1 MTEITAHKFNQN
13 LSLLQMSNLEL
24 LRFIKILSQSK
35 ITVIGKNVKS
45 PRVLRRK

>member
-24 LRFIKILSQSK
+24 LRFIPEPCCALYW
-35 ITVIGKNVKS
+35 TEV
-45 PRVLRRK
+45 